1 MDEEILQKC
10 IKAGKIAAQVRREG
24 IAKLSIPGTSIL
36 QVMDY
41 CENRIIELGGQI
53 AWAQY
58 ALNEAAAH
66 GCPLEDSTDVTKEG
80 DLLKIDIGVHQDG
93 WIADNA
99 MTIEVKSKKYSDL
112 IKASKNALKATIKLV
127 EPGRQLWELGEAQS
141 SEVEA
146 LGFTTIKNLSGH
158 TLDRY
163 KVHGGV
169 TIPSFN
175 NKNKMELKEGWQIAI
190 EPFAT
195 DGEGFVKEKD
205 PATVFMMYQQKGLR
219 SMQARKIAEEVIPLN
234 GMPFT
239 TRWLTRKFG
248 KGATA
253 LGLREL
259 QRVRAIESYPVLVE
273 RSGGMVAQFEH
284 SMIVGKKTV
293 VYTRHEDD
301 EW

>member
-1 MDEEILQKC
+1 MNEEILQKC

-24 IAKLSIPGTSIL
+24 STKLSVPGTSIL

-41 CENRIIELGGQI
+41 CEKRIIELGGQI

-58 ALNEAAAH
+58 ALNETAAH
-66 GCPLEDSTDVTKEG
+66 GCPLEDSTEVTKEG
-80 DLLKIDIGVHQDG
+80 DLIKVDIGVHQDG

-112 IKASKNALKATIKLV
+112 IKASKNALKATLKLV
-127 EPGRQLWELGEAQS
+127 EPGRELWELGEAQS

-158 TLDRY
+158 TLDQY
-163 KVHGGV
+163 KVHGGI

-175 NKNKMELKEGWQIAI
+175 NKDKTKLEEGWQIAI
-190 EPFAT
+190 EPFTT
-195 DGEGFVKEKD
+195 DGDGFVKEKD

-219 SMQARKIAEEVIPLN
+219 SPYARKIAEEVAPLK
-234 GMPFT
+234 GLPFT

-248 KGATA
+248 KGGTA

-259 QRVRAIESYPVLVE
+259 QQVRAIESYPLLVE

-284 SMIVGKKTV
+284 SMVVGKKTV